1 MKRKILSL
9 IMVIS
14 VILTLAACTQPQ
26 SSSNQSSTTQSAVS
40 SEISSKQSDVSSVED
55 ISTKPEGEALDGPD
69 TRPYGTESGLNATYG
84 TPVYYYEET
93 GETFDPVEMVIWTT
107 DREVHD
113 TTMAGTGD
121 ISAVMRT
128 LCIPDSVVWTVIPT
142 SNACIQFDV
151 TVEGVYTSDIDNT
164 LNGQSLVV
172 TYQVS
177 TDNGGET
184 FSQVLLDATIGDTDI
199 PKDEEGYLT
208 PMWLIE
214 RADASTKFT
223 IMYYDFS
230 APEQVLANQ
239 VQYYAEFDHDKY
251 LELCDTYNDWAANMS
266 QVGSDPA

>member
-1 MKRKILSL
+1 
-9 IMVIS
+9 
-14 VILTLAACTQPQ
+14 
-26 SSSNQSSTTQSAVS
+26 
-40 SEISSKQSDVSSVED
+40 
-55 ISTKPEGEALDGPD
+55 
-69 TRPYGTESGLNATYG
+69 
-84 TPVYYYEET
+84 
-93 GETFDPVEMVIWTT
+93 MVIWST

-113 TTMAGTGD
+113 TTIAGTGD

-177 TDNGGET
+177 TNNGGET

-223 IMYYDFS
+223 IMYYDFG

-251 LELCDTYNDWAANMS
+251 LELRDTYNDWAVNMS